1 MKHTMK
7 ILAWTLVV
15 TSVIA
20 LPFLLKKRWD
30 VLEKRSLNIRYD
42 IEDSLFELEA

>member
-1 MKHTMK
+1 MKHTVK
-7 ILAWTLVV
+7 ILTWTLVV

-30 VLEKRSLNIRYD
+30 ALEKRSLNIRYD
-42 IEDSLFELEA
+42 TNDTLFELEA